1 MAKRKISGRVR
12 QRLNKQLQ
20 PWNDHVKELQHE
32 LNKTK
37 PGTEFKEV
45 LKLAKKTYRKKGQ
58 QGSNT
63 IYSDSRIKVTKKIPR
78 KSSLRASKKKKSGKR
93 SRRRSFLGLF

>member
-37 PGTEFKEV
+37 PDTEFKEV
-45 LKLAKKTYRKKGQ
+45 LKLAKKTYADVKNCWGYFK
-58 QGSNT
+58 
-63 IYSDSRIKVTKKIPR
+63 P
-78 KSSLRASKKKKSGKR
+78 
-93 SRRRSFLGLF
+93 SFKPKLAAPKN